1 MIPTEFKCAG
11 HTIKVELVDQLDD
24 NRYGAFYDAP
34 GVIKVAKSLLVEDY
48 GKVELTELQ
57 KINTF
62 FHELIHCF
70 QFFAG
75 EKSLETQA
83 QTYANFMCEFLE
95 TKDNKLP
102 F

>member
-34 GVIKVAKSLLVEDY
+34 CVIKIAKSVLVEDF
-48 GKVELTELQ
+48 GKVDFTETQLR
-57 KINTF
+57 NTL
-62 FHELIHCF
+62 FHEIMHCF

-75 EKSLETQA
+75 EKCSETQA
-83 QTYANFMCEFLE
+83 QVYANFMCEFLE